1 MSLARPISETSY
13 RVGIVGAGGYTGI
26 ELCRL
31 LLAHPYSRIE
41 ALFAKSQAGQ
51 IFSDIYPQF
60 LGILDLVLEPVSL
73 DRLRGLDVVFLALPH
88 GESQSLVKALWKSKV
103 KVIDLSADFR
113 LKDAQTFAH
122 HYGSEHSAPEL
133 LGEIPLGL
141 PERYADDIRGAQT
154 VACPGCY
161 STSVMLGMGPLAMS
175 GLIVGD
181 VLVDAKSG
189 VSGAGR
195 GLKTGSLFCEVADG
209 FSAYG
214 TGTHRHQPEMEQVL
228 GLPVFFSPH
237 LVPMSRGILASMYV
251 TLREPLDFQTLR
263 QMYLDMYQEQPFI
276 QLLPEGAR
284 PTTKTVFGS
293 NRCAISIVPF
303 GSRVVVFSAIDNVI
317 KGASGQ
323 AIQCMNLMLGVP
335 QETGLQA
342 VSPYL

>member
-1 MSLARPISETSY
+1 MGHIY
-13 RVGIVGAGGYTGI
+13 RAGVVGAGGYTGI

-31 LLAHPYSRIE
+31 LLAHPYIRIE

-51 IFSDIYPQF
+51 TFSDVYPQF
-60 LGILDLVLEPVSL
+60 LGVLDLVMKPVSVEEIL
-73 DRLRGLDVVFLALPH
+73 SLDVVFLALPH
-88 GESQSLVKALWKSKV
+88 GESQPLVKALFGSKV

-113 LKDAQTFAH
+113 LKDAAIFAQ
-122 HYGSEHSAPEL
+122 HYGEHQAPEL
-133 LGEIPLGL
+133 LDKIPLGL
-141 PERYADDIRGAQT
+141 PERYATEIQEAQT

-161 STSVMLGMGPLAMS
+161 STSVMLGAGPLAMS

-195 GLKTGSLFCEVADG
+195 SLKTGSLFCEVADG

-214 TGTHRHQPEMEQVL
+214 TGVHRHQPEMAQVL

-237 LVPMSRGILASMYV
+237 LVPMNRGILASIYL
-251 TLREPLDFQTLR
+251 TLNTTLDFAQLQEIYR
-263 QMYLDMYQEQPFI
+263 NAYQGQPFV
-276 QLLPEGAR
+276 QLLPEGAK
-284 PTTKTVFGS
+284 PSTKTVFGS

-303 GSRVVVFSAIDNVI
+303 GSRVVVFSAIDNLI

-323 AIQCMNLMLGVP
+323 AIQCMNLMLALP